1 MTFKKGTT
9 FTDGIEV
16 KPLDTEVGPRVR
28 IEPDL
33 QGAGA
38 VGATAA
44 TTADGFFLLRVVTTA
59 GTTVNARV
67 PFFTV

>member
-1 MTFKKGTT
+1 MKKGTT
-9 FTDGIEV
+9 FSDGIEV
-16 KPLDTEVGPRVR
+16 KNLDTEQPRVR
-28 IEPDL
+28 FEADL

-44 TTADGFFLLRVVTTA
+44 TTADGFFLVRVVTTA
-59 GTTVNARV
+59 GTTVAGRV